1 VIALHAVSKR
11 YGLRAP
17 VLRDVDLELPGG
29 TLIGVEGENGAGK
42 STLLRLVAG
51 VSVPSRGRVE
61 RSRELLVG
69 YAPEGFAAAA
79 GLTGRRWLLELA
91 RVRGGGNRGEAVA
104 AALGAM
110 LDRPLTGLS
119 HGQRQRVA
127 LASALAGE
135 PDAIVLDEPTA
146 GLDDAA
152 RAALNGLLRA
162 AASRG
167 ALVLAAD
174 HVGLPGAFRR
184 LRVHDGGVEWLG
196 TEEVASRQMR
206 VVATGPAPSRETPG
220 LVGLSRAA
228 DGVWVAVV
236 DADASDALLAAA
248 LAAGASVREVGP
260 A

>member
-1 VIALHAVSKR
+1 VVALHGVSKR

-17 VLRDVDLELPGG
+17 VLRDIDLELPGG
-29 TLIGVEGENGAGK
+29 AVIAVEGANGAGK

-51 VSVPSRGRVE
+51 VSVPSRGRVA
-61 RSRELLVG
+61 RSPRLRTG
-69 YAPEGFAAAA
+69 YAPENFAAAA
-79 GLTGRRWLLELA
+79 GLTGRRWLAELA
-91 RVRGGGNRGEAVA
+91 RVRGGAAGGEDVA

-146 GLDDAA
+146 GLDEPA
-152 RAALNGLLRA
+152 RAALDGLLRA
-162 AASRG
+162 AAGRG
-167 ALVLAAD
+167 ALVLCAD
-174 HVGLPGAFRR
+174 HVGLAGATRR
-184 LRVHDGGVEWLG
+184 LRVRDGGVEWLAL
-196 TEEVASRQMR
+196 EAIEPRVR
-206 VVATGPAPSRETPG
+206 VVAVGPRPAAGTPG
-220 LVGLSRAA
+220 LVDVVAAA
-228 DGVWVAVV
+228 DGAWVALVE
-236 DADASDALLAAA
+236 AAHSDALLASV